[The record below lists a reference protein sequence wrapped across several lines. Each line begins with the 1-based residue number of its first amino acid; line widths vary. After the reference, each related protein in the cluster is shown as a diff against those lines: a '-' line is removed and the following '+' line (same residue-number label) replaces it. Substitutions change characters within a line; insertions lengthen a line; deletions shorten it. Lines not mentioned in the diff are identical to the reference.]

1 MDPIPQTSEAIDEF
15 GPFFGDDDLLDTLTD
30 MGRRVREVVPDCV
43 GLSLASREHGV
54 TFTLVA
60 SEVGIAALDGL
71 QYLDG
76 GPCVTAVD
84 EERIIQFP
92 DEDVLGEEA
101 WQLFARGTAAAA
113 VASTLT
119 IPVMVGDEVTGS
131 VNLYASSP
139 EAFAGKHQEIADI
152 VGGWAPGA
160 VANADLSFSTRR
172 TAQEAPRLL
181 FEEMRLQVA
190 VGILVATFGIGVEAA
205 RERLRDSAVRAG
217 VDEAAMAKM
226 VIEQALQGAAA
237 EDDRDRD
244 DPPSSS

>member
-15 GPFFGDDDLLDTLTD
+15 GPFFDDGDELLERLRD
-30 MGRRVREVVPDCV
+30 MGRRVRQVVPDCV

-60 SEVGIAALDGL
+60 SDTIIAALDGL

-84 EERIIQFP
+84 EERVVQFP

-101 WQLFARGTAAAA
+101 WRLFARGTAAAA

-119 IPVMVGDEVTGS
+119 IPLMVGDEVKGS
-131 VNLYASSP
+131 VNLYAASP
-139 EAFAGKHQEIADI
+139 NAFTEVHEQVAEI

-181 FEEMRLQVA
+181 FEEMRLHIA
-190 VGILVATFGIGVEAA
+190 VGILVASLGISVEEA
-205 RERLRDSAVRAG
+205 RERLRESAARAG
-217 VDEAAMAKM
+217 VDQTAMARI
-226 VIEQALQGAAA
+226 VIDQALEVGA
-237 EDDRDRD
+237 DDDETSPD
-244 DPPSSS
+244 G

>member
-15 GPFFGDDDLLDTLTD
+15 GPFFDDGDELLDRLRE
-30 MGRRVREVVPDCV
+30 MGRRVRKVVPDCV

-60 SEVGIAALDGL
+60 SETIIAALDGL

-84 EERIIQFP
+84 EERVVRFP
-92 DEDVLGEEA
+92 DQDVLGEEA

-119 IPVMVGDEVTGS
+119 IPVMVGDEVKGS
-131 VNLYASSP
+131 VNLYAASP
-139 EAFAGKHQEIADI
+139 NAFTGVHEEVADI

-160 VANADLSFSTRR
+160 VANADLSFATRR

-181 FEEMRLQVA
+181 FEEMRINVA
-190 VGILVATFGIGVEAA
+190 VGILVATYGISVQDA

-217 VDEAAMAKM
+217 VDDTEMARI
-226 VIEQALQGAAA
+226 VIDQALQVDA
-237 EDDRDRD
+237 DDD
-244 DPPSSS
+244 DGSIGT